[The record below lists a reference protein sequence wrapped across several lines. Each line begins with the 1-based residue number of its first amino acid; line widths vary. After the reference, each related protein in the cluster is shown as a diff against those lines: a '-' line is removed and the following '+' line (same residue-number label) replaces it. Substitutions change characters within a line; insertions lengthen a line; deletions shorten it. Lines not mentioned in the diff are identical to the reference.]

1 MSQKKKA
8 QIVTIAVLAC
18 VVGAVIVKRWR
29 PAIAERPATTA
40 ETMPQDVIY
49 AMLDAARDGDV
60 GKYLTSYTG
69 QMETYAMLDAAGDD
83 DVGKYLASYTGQM
96 ETSLQQAVAES
107 PDFSKYLK
115 DSNAA
120 IKGVAIAEPQPISDR
135 EVKARV
141 EYVFQDRNEVQ
152 FMFLEKTPR
161 GWRIARVDSAER
173 IKTLVPYGTPVQ

>member
-1 MSQKKKA
+1 MNTNQRKA
-8 QIVTIAVLAC
+8 RIVTIVVLAC
-18 VVGAVIVKRWR
+18 VIGAVAVKRWR
-29 PAIAERPATTA
+29 PSIAARPAVKGETA
-40 ETMPQDVIY
+40 PQDVIY
-49 AMLDAARDGDV
+49 AMLDAAREGDV
-60 GKYLTSYTG
+60 GKYI
-69 QMETYAMLDAAGDD
+69 
-83 DVGKYLASYTGQM
+83 ASYTGQM
-96 ETSLQQAVAES
+96 ETSLRQAIAES

-120 IKGVAIAEPQPISDR
+120 IKGVAIAEPQQVSDR

-173 IKTLVPYGTPVQ
+173 VKTLVPYGTPVK